1 MNSCESSTETFLVQQ
16 TDLSTYDNRWFNPGA
31 GMLKR
36 FLWYVTS
43 WLCFESGILLPYAWK
58 RSILRMFGARIGKA
72 VVIKPSVK
80 IKYPWKLETGD
91 HVWIGEHVWIDNL
104 DSVMIGSHACLSQG
118 AMILS
123 GNHDY
128 SKASF
133 DLMVKPITIE
143 NGAWIGAKA
152 VVTQGTSV
160 GSHAVLAVASVASG
174 NLEPYGIY
182 RGNPASKVKE
192 RAIE

>member
-1 MNSCESSTETFLVQQ
+1 MQH
-16 TDLSTYDNRWFNPGA
+16 TDLSKYDNRWFNPGA
-31 GMLKR
+31 GTIKR
-36 FLWYVTS
+36 LLWYVTS

-58 RSILRMFGARIGKA
+58 RSILRLFGALIGKG
-72 VVIKPSVK
+72 VVLKPYVK
-80 IKYPWKLETGD
+80 IKYPWKLEMGD

-104 DSVMIGSHACLSQG
+104 DTVKIGSHACISQG

-133 DLMVKPITIE
+133 DLIVKPIAVE

-160 GSHAVLAVASVASG
+160 GSHAVLTVASVASG
-174 NLEPYGIY
+174 TLAPYGIY
-182 RGNPASKVKE
+182 RGNPATKVKE
-192 RAIE
+192 RLIE